1 MSRAASPIRRKSHAA
16 EDRPLA
22 QRVGAR
28 LRKARL
34 DAGMTQAQLAAGRY
48 TKAYVS
54 ALENGL
60 SKPSMAA
67 LNFFAE
73 RLQLPIERFLSDGE
87 PAWTRLE
94 ADLHL
99 ASGDWVRA
107 ADAYEDL
114 IAAERA
120 DRTRAELQLGLA
132 EAYAR
137 LGRGKEAVREASV
150 AAEAFRKLGRPSL
163 AAAAMY
169 WEASGLYDLEQ
180 GDQAAAILNQVLD
193 AVASGVSVEPDLH
206 VRVLIALSAVTSRDD
221 EPERALAY
229 LERARSMIDELD
241 DRKRAV
247 FLFTLAIS
255 YNSLGDYEAAI
266 TTGTQSLARFRAAEA
281 DAEAASLENELA
293 MVQLAL
299 GNLKAATQHAAVA
312 REHFERAGDRRWLAH
327 VSETE
332 SQIALAAGRPK
343 DAAELAMQ
351 AVALADETGDRK
363 AAIAASLTLGKAQRA
378 DGDLAAASATL
389 ERTAGLARDL
399 GRRGQLQAVLGEWS
413 DVLAEQGDL
422 ARAYELSREALDA
435 GRR

>member
-1 MSRAASPIRRKSHAA
+1 MSRAPSTSRRKSHAA

-34 DAGMTQAQLAAGRY
+34 EAGMTQAQLAAGRY

-67 LNFFAE
+67 LNFFAD
-73 RLQLPIERFLSDGE
+73 RLQMPMERFLADGE

-94 ADLHL
+94 ADLRL
-99 ASGDWVRA
+99 ASGDWA
-107 ADAYEDL
+107 GAIDAYTGLLD
-114 IAAERA
+114 AAPA
-120 DRTRAELQLGLA
+120 DRVRAELLLGLA

-137 LGRGKEAVREASV
+137 LERGPDAVRAASEAATSFRAHHRATE
-150 AAEAFRKLGRPSL
+150 AAL
-163 AAAAMY
+163 ATY
-169 WEASGLYDLEQ
+169 WQAYGLYEMEQ
-180 GDQAAAILNQVLD
+180 GDQAAALLRQLLD
-193 AVASGVSVEPDLH
+193 GIAAGVAVEPDFH
-206 VRVLIALSAVTSRDD
+206 VRVLIALSMVTSRDD

-229 LERARSMIDELD
+229 LEQARAMVGELD

-247 FLFTLAIS
+247 FLFSLAIS

-293 MVQLAL
+293 LVQVSL
-299 GNLKAATQHAAVA
+299 GNLKAAKRHAAVA
-312 REHFERAGDRRWLAH
+312 HAYFEGIDDRRWLSH
-327 VSETE
+327 VTDTE
-332 SQIALAAGRPK
+332 SQIALADGR
-343 DAAELAMQ
+343 AAEAATLA
-351 AVALADETGDRK
+351 ARSLAYADESGDRR
-363 AAIAASLTLGKAQRA
+363 AAITAGLTLARAQRA
-378 DGDLAAASATL
+378 VGDATASAATL
-389 ERTAGLARDL
+389 ARTADLARDL

-413 DVLAEQGDL
+413 DLLAEQGDL
-422 ARAYELSREALDA
+422 AKAYELSREALDA
-435 GRR
+435 GRH

>member
-1 MSRAASPIRRKSHAA
+1 MSRAASPSRRRSHAA

-34 DAGMTQAQLAAGRY
+34 EAGMTQAQLAAGRY

-73 RLQLPIERFLSDGE
+73 RLQLPMERFLSDGE

-94 ADLHL
+94 ADLRL
-99 ASGDWVRA
+99 ASGDWVGA
-107 ADAYEDL
+107 IDAYTALLD
-114 IAAERA
+114 AGPT
-120 DRTRAELQLGLA
+120 DRTRAELLLGLA
-132 EAYAR
+132 EAFAR
-137 LGRGKEAVREASV
+137 LDRGQEAVRAASEAATSFRV
-150 AAEAFRKLGRPSL
+150 HHRETEAAL
-163 AAAAMY
+163 ATY
-169 WEASGLYDLEQ
+169 WEAYGLYEMEQ
-180 GDQAAAILNQVLD
+180 GDQAAAVLRQLLD
-193 AVASGVSVEPDLH
+193 GIAAGLAVEPDFH
-206 VRVLIALSAVTSRDD
+206 VRVLIALSMVTSRDD

-229 LERARSMIDELD
+229 LERARAMVGELD

-247 FLFTLAIS
+247 FLFSLAIS

-281 DAEAASLENELA
+281 DGEAASLENELA
-293 MVQLAL
+293 LVQLAL
-299 GNLKAATQHAAVA
+299 GNSKAAKRHAAVA
-312 REHFERAGDRRWLAH
+312 RAYFEGIDDRRWLSH
-327 VSETE
+327 VTDTE
-332 SQIALAAGRPK
+332 SRIALADGRGA
-343 DAAELAMQ
+343 DAATLATRS
-351 AVALADETGDRK
+351 LAFAEESGDRR
-363 AAIAASLTLGKAQRA
+363 AAIAAGLTLARAQRA
-378 DGDLAAASATL
+378 VGDAAAAAATL
-389 ERTAGLARDL
+389 DRTAALARDL

-413 DVLAEQGDL
+413 DLLAQQGDL

-435 GRR
+435 GRH